1 MTWITLTGPQNHG
14 TDRIHSEPGLVY
26 KKYLSLRNNKTPEI
40 GVLFCF
46 QLISRENQSDVMAVQ
61 YYTEEGLKKLQDE
74 LIQLRNVERPRISQ
88 QIAEARDKGD
98 LSENAEY
105 HAAREKQSFLAG
117 RIQELQANL
126 SMAEVID
133 PSKINQSRVAFGA
146 KVKVSDVEADV
157 EYVFT
162 LVGAEEA
169 DVKSGKISITSPVAR
184 ALIGKEVGDVAVVK
198 APARTIEYQI
208 VEITFE

>member
-1 MTWITLTGPQNHG
+1 MTRVPM
-14 TDRIHSEPGLVY
+14 
-26 KKYLSLRNNKTPEI
+26 TPE
-40 GVLFCF
+40 GH
-46 QLISRENQSDVMAVQ
+46 QKM
-61 YYTEEGLKKLQDE
+61 KDE
-74 LIQLRNVERPRISQ
+74 LDRLIKIDRPKNIKD
-88 QIAEARDKGD
+88 IAEARAHGD

-126 SMAEVID
+126 SMADVID

-146 KVKVSDVEADV
+146 KVRVADVEADV

-198 APARTIEYQI
+198 APARTIEYEI